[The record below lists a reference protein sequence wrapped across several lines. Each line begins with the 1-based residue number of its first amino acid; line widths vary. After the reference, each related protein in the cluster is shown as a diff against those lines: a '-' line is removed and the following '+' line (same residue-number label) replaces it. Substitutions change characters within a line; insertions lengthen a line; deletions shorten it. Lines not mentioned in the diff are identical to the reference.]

1 MTPNW
6 EWQQRTDTESVLF
19 VRGDLD
25 VAVGVEFVDAVN
37 EALAGDDSMTQV
49 VIDLGGV
56 DFIDSSGLRAMLQLT
71 QNRGERVQIGTIS
84 PAVQRLLEITGT
96 LEHFRPGGSEHH
108 D

>member
-25 VAVGVEFVDAVN
+25 VAVGVEFVDAVD
-37 EALAGDDSMTQV
+37 ERLAGDGSVTQV
-49 VIDLGGV
+49 VIDLAGV
-56 DFIDSSGLRAMLQLT
+56 DFIDSSGLRALLQLT
-71 QNRGERVQIGTIS
+71 QNHGERVQVGTIS
-84 PAVQRLLEITGT
+84 PAVQRLLELTGT
-96 LEHFRPGGSEHH
+96 LEHFRLGGTERH